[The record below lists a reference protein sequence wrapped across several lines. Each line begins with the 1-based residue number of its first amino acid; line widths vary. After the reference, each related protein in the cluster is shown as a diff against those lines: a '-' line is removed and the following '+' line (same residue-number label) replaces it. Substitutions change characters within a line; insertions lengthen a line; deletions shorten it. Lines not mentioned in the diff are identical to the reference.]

1 MNKEATTFKDPFR
14 FKSFTVEQD
23 NAAMKVG
30 TDGVLLGAW
39 VNVEGVQRILD
50 IGTGTGLIALMS
62 AQRCLS
68 ADIDAVEIS
77 ADACAIA
84 NLNFQSSDWSDRINL
99 HSTPI
104 QDYET
109 DTAYDLIICNPPFF
123 TGGTLS
129 SSDERNKV
137 RHTVKLPNGDLIRAV
152 RRLLSPDG
160 SFSVVLP
167 LIEGLRFK
175 EMAESSG
182 FYCRKMTEVKGHVD
196 KDVERLLLTFKKS
209 SGICKVD
216 ELSINQ
222 SSKRHD
228 YTPQYVEMVK
238 DFYTIL

>member
-1 MNKEATTFKDPFR
+1 M
-14 FKSFTVEQD
+14 VEL
-23 NAAMKVG
+23 NI
-30 TDGVLLGAW
+30 DGVLLGSW
-39 VNVEGVQRILD
+39 VDMDGVNRILD

-62 AQRCLS
+62 AQRC
-68 ADIDAVEIS
+68 ANAKIDAVEIS
-77 ADACAIA
+77 NDACAIA
-84 NLNFQSSDWSDRINL
+84 DINFNASPWSNRINL
-99 HSTPI
+99 HSQPI
-104 QDYET
+104 QDFDSNES
-109 DTAYDLIICNPPFF
+109 YDLIVCNPPFF

-129 SSDERNKV
+129 SSEERNKV

-160 SFSVVLP
+160 AFSVVLP

-196 KDVERLLLTFKKS
+196 KDVERLLLTFRKT

-216 ELSINQ
+216 QLSINQ
-222 SSKRHD
+222 SNTRHD
-228 YTPQYVEMVK
+228 YTPQYIELVK